1 MASVSVTRALH
12 FVRADPRLL
21 AFGLL
26 LTLGSSFGQ
35 TWFIALFSAEIR
47 AAFAIGNGEFGAIY
61 SAGTL
66 ASAALLTWSGHWID
80 RLDLRRWTAIVIVLS
95 ALACVAMAL
104 VQGVWMLVVVVFLLR
119 YLGQGLMGHTSV
131 TSQGRYYDAARGRA
145 LATVALGGPLAR
157 ATLPLA
163 VVVTVA
169 AIGWRQSWIVFAAAL
184 GLVLLPVCLWLLRGH
199 DRRHDRY
206 LNGAGDEAPHEGGP
220 AGSAPAHWTRKAVLR
235 DPRFYALLPIVLAP
249 SFIGTGLIFHQVV
262 LIEAKGW
269 TLETWAAAFIGHAAA
284 SVISGLALSAAIDR
298 VGAARALPWLL
309 PPLAFACL
317 WLSVSDDELAA
328 WGYMILAGVTSGMTM
343 VFFDAFW
350 PQAYGTRHLGSIRG
364 LAFAFMVLTGA
375 LAPALM
381 GAALDGG
388 VAIEAITLACT
399 VYCAFASLIAVPAT
413 RLFRRK

>member
-1 MASVSVTRALH
+1 MRSVFVPRALH

-35 TWFIALFSAEIR
+35 TWFIALFSGEIR

-80 RLDLRRWTAIVIVLS
+80 RLDLRRWTTIVIVLS

-104 VQGVWMLVVVVFLLR
+104 VQDVWMLVVVVFLLR
-119 YLGQGLMGHTSV
+119 HLGQGLMGHTSV

-163 VVVTVA
+163 VVATLA

-184 GLVLLPVCLWLLRGH
+184 GLALLPVCLWLLRDH

-206 LNGAGDEAPHEGGP
+206 LSRAGDEAPQEGGP

-269 TLETWAAAFIGHAAA
+269 ALETWAAAFIGHAAA
-284 SVISGLALSAAIDR
+284 SVISGLALGAAIDR
-298 VGAARALPWLL
+298 VGAARAAVAIAAAGLRLSLAERIGRHAGGLGLHDPRGHHVGNDHGLL
-309 PPLAFACL
+309 RCLLAPRL
-317 WLSVSDDELAA
+317 RHPTPRRDPR
-328 WGYMILAGVTSGMTM
+328 AGLRVH
-343 VFFDAFW
+343 
-350 PQAYGTRHLGSIRG
+350 GTGRGPGAGDHGRGVGSRG
-364 LAFAFMVLTGA
+364 LDRGDH
-375 LAPALM
+375 P
-381 GAALDGG
+381 
-388 VAIEAITLACT
+388 
-399 VYCAFASLIAVPAT
+399 
-413 RLFRRK
+413 RLCDLLRHR

>member
-1 MASVSVTRALH
+1 
-12 FVRADPRLL
+12 
-21 AFGLL
+21 
-26 LTLGSSFGQ
+26 
-35 TWFIALFSAEIR
+35 
-47 AAFAIGNGEFGAIY
+47 
-61 SAGTL
+61 
-66 ASAALLTWSGHWID
+66 
-80 RLDLRRWTAIVIVLS
+80 
-95 ALACVAMAL
+95 MAL

-206 LNGAGDEAPHEGGP
+206 LNGVGDEAPHEGGP

-298 VGAARALPWLL
+298 VGAARAAVAIAAAGLRLS
-309 PPLAFACL
+309 LA
-317 WLSVSDDELAA
+317 ERI
-328 WGYMILAGVTSGMTM
+328 GRRAGGVGLHDSRRRHVGDTM